1 MSNDDNLYDDY
12 SDVDKSHGVPLKDA
26 EATYPPEADWE
37 GHDMAIFGVGGGI
50 ISAGENPF
58 SIVTSD
64 LENHGEWS
72 EADIEDA
79 LRKALNEVRGWR

>member
-1 MSNDDNLYDDY
+1 MADDNIYDDAVTVEGDGGT
-12 SDVDKSHGVPLKDA
+12 SMEDA

-37 GHDMAIFGVGGGI
+37 EHEMAVFGVGGGI

-58 SIVTSD
+58 SIVAAD

-79 LRKALNEVRGWR
+79 LRKTLNEVRGWR